1 MNILELSA
9 YFYPNNGG
17 IETVIKNL
25 STLWSK
31 KEHNVTVITSNQGS
45 TKSYDC
51 LGGIKGRI
59 KSGIKIYYLK
69 SFIVM
74 RDVIIPSLSKKI
86 RQIHK
91 KNKFDIALI
100 HHPHAFLLFTAAY
113 ACKKNK
119 IPYCVHMH
127 GRELI
132 LPGWRKI
139 LTTIYNTI
147 FLKYTLKH
155 AEKIFICVDKIRHQ
169 SKILRKNKYKN
180 KLITIPHGINLN
192 KLNINDLKSKSQLKT
207 QLNLKQ
213 KHMKQKNMKQKNIIL
228 YLGVLRDY
236 KGIDI
241 LIKAMPK
248 IIKHVPNTKL
258 IIAGK
263 GPELKKLKNL
273 SNNLKINKHILF
285 QGFVPDK
292 IKPDYYKSAD
302 LFVLPSPTIMESFGI
317 VALEAMLTKTPVIV
331 SQGAGIAEVFEKN
344 NIPTVVK
351 PFSSESIA
359 NMTIKLLK
367 NKKLSKN
374 IANKSYNLIKNK
386 FQWKHIAKQYLEVF
400 KDVIDN
406 E

>member
-9 YFYPNNGG
+9 YFYPNKGG
-17 IETVIKNL
+17 IETVIYNLTKQWTKNNKN
-25 STLWSK
+25 TNKNKDK
-31 KEHNVTVITSNQGS
+31 KHNVIVITSDQGS
-45 TKSYDC
+45 TKSYDEIGKVKTHY
-51 LGGIKGRI
+51 LRSKLILLDP
-59 KSGIKIYYLK
+59 IY
-69 SFIVM
+69 
-74 RDVIIPSLSKKI
+74 PSIFKKI
-86 RQIHK
+86 KQLNK
-91 KNKFDIALI
+91 KQKLDIALI
-100 HHPHAFLLFTAAY
+100 HHPHPFTLFAGAY

-127 GRELI
+127 GKELI
-132 LPGWRKI
+132 LPGWKKP
-139 LTTIYNTI
+139 LTSLYNVI
-147 FLKYTLKH
+147 FLKYILSN
-155 AEKIFICVDKIRHQ
+155 AEKIFICVDKIKHQ
-169 SKILRKNKYKN
+169 SKILKKYKH
-180 KLITIPHGINLN
+180 KIVTIPHGINFEEFDNDKKKSN
-192 KLNINDLKSKSQLKT
+192 KDT
-207 QLNLKQ
+207 
-213 KHMKQKNMKQKNIIL
+213 NIIL

-236 KGIDI
+236 KRLDI
-241 LIKAMPK
+241 LVKAMPK